1 MDSKIIDQDNK
12 QVARKA
18 REAIHIRINNPAPNC
33 NIWKMYIPEIFN
45 NILGADG
52 STNESTP
59 LRETD
64 HPQSHIH
71 LTISS
76 NNFATVGVWQIK

>member
-1 MDSKIIDQDNK
+1 
-12 QVARKA
+12 
-18 REAIHIRINNPAPNC
+18 
-33 NIWKMYIPEIFN
+33 MYIPEIFN